1 MVKVNVIFH
10 SIYGHNYRMA
20 EAIAEGP
27 REVDEAE
34 VGIYQGP
41 ETLPHETIEKM
52 GAIETK

>member
-27 REVDEAE
+27 REVDGAE
-34 VGIYQGP
+34 VEIYQGP